1 MSTFDFPDLPS
12 QFRQLLG
19 KCRDLYVSSGELAA
33 RDNPQQ
39 LETTSGP
46 FVQLMDDLHGAL
58 LVKVFVSV
66 CQCDRRWS
74 KNEKFLAEVLVFH
87 LWDKWLEGDALRDA
101 LVEMSNKASELKWYA
116 LVRPFDQIPV
126 LRNRVGELEALVV
139 RLANLVARAD
149 GPIQEVEAAQ
159 IKSIQDE
166 LSRHLRAIPIDEPS
180 EHAAADQ
187 TGPQAIEKIFDA
199 PAPPPLTAPRD
210 RSSSAS
216 DPNVAATRER
226 SAPPSPNKPK
236 LPSAPTS
243 GDAPITPEK
252 TPAERLAEAMAE
264 LDRLIGLTEIKEEVR
279 TLANF
284 LKVQAKRTE
293 AGLPTTDL
301 SLHMVFNGNPGTGKT
316 TVARIVGSIFGS
328 MGILKKGHLIE
339 TDRSGLVAEYAG
351 QTGPKSHKKIDEALD
366 GVLFIDEAY
375 TLVAG
380 DSEDPYGHE
389 AVQTLLKRMEDD
401 RERLVVI
408 LAGYPDEMDALLRSN
423 PGLSSRFSR
432 QLDFVDYTPL
442 ELSSIF
448 GMMCDKSQYRV
459 CSATRAKTIVGLTY
473 LHANRDRHFG
483 NGRTS
488 RNLFELAIRRQAN
501 RIAEISEL
509 SIEQL
514 STLLPEDVEFEDTPA
529 EALAPLADEKLK
541 FSIECPKC
549 DHDKDVPQKFLGE
562 KVRCPKCNEEFTAAW
577 GEIAGS
583 TTKAQSHEGKHEVK
597 KDEKQEGAS

>member
-58 LVKVFVSV
+58 LVKIFVSV

-187 TGPQAIEKIFDA
+187 AGPQAIEKIFDA
-199 PAPPPLTAPRD
+199 PALPPITAPRD
-210 RSSSAS
+210 RSASAT

-226 SAPPSPNKPK
+226 SAPSSLNNPK

-243 GDAPITPEK
+243 GEPPMTPEK

-264 LDRLIGLTEIKEEVR
+264 LDRLIGLAEIKEEVR

-316 TVARIVGSIFGS
+316 TVARIVGAIFGS
-328 MGILKKGHLIE
+328 MGILNKGHLIE

-375 TLVAG
+375 TLIAR

-473 LHANRDRHFG
+473 LHAHRDRHFG

-488 RNLFELAIRRQAN
+488 RNLFEHAIRRQAN

-514 STLLPEDVEFEDTPA
+514 STLLPEDIEFEDIPA
-529 EALAPLADEKLK
+529 EALAPLTDEKLK

-577 GEIAGS
+577 GEIAGEES
-583 TTKAQSHEGKHEVK
+583 REGK
-597 KDEKQEGAS
+597 

>member
-39 LETTSGP
+39 LEATSGP

-187 TGPQAIEKIFDA
+187 AGPQAIEKIFDA
-199 PAPPPLTAPRD
+199 PALPPITAPRD
-210 RSSSAS
+210 RSGSAA

-226 SAPPSPNKPK
+226 SAPTSPKKPK
-236 LPSAPTS
+236 LPSSPTS
-243 GDAPITPEK
+243 GEPPITPEK
-252 TPAERLAEAMAE
+252 TPAERLAETMAE

-375 TLVAG
+375 TLIAR

-459 CSATRAKTIVGLTY
+459 CSATRAKTIVGLSY

-488 RNLFELAIRRQAN
+488 RNLFEHAIRRQAN
-501 RIAEISEL
+501 RIAEIAEL
-509 SIEQL
+509 SVEQL
-514 STLLPEDVEFEDTPA
+514 STLLPEDVEFEDAPP
-529 EALAPLADEKLK
+529 EALAPLADENLR
-541 FSIECPKC
+541 FRIECPKC

-577 GEIAGS
+577 GEIAEMK
-583 TTKAQSHEGKHEVK
+583 KAN
-597 KDEKQEGAS
+597 DE